1 MPRVAAVI
9 VTYNRKEKLLRC
21 IEAVLV
27 QDSEVLPDIFIVD
40 NGSSDGTGEE
50 VSKLQL
56 KEPGRIIYSNLR
68 HNSGGAGGFC
78 YGIRKATEAGY
89 DFIWLMDDDCRPD
102 LAALREFLRCDKS
115 LDGNYGFLSGRAY
128 WNDGSLCK
136 MNIQRRSLTR
146 KVSERE
152 NGLIKVET
160 ATFVSLFLPRKAV
173 LEVGLPFREFFIWS
187 DDWEYTRRISGRYP
201 CYLVTDSTV
210 VHDMEANIA
219 ADIATAPDCFLD
231 RFRYRYRNDVY
242 LYRREGVKGIAYE
255 VTKLMLHLMR
265 ITCADRSITEKARRA
280 QVMFR
285 GTVEGLSFYPM
296 PDRAAVTTGRNEL
309 IREANTDGE

>member
-9 VTYNRKEKLLRC
+9 VTHNRKEKLLRC
-21 IEAVLV
+21 IEAVLM

-50 VSKLQL
+50 VSKLL
-56 KEPGRIIYSNLR
+56 PKAPGRIIYSNLR

-102 LAALREFLRCDKS
+102 PAALREFLRCDKS

-128 WNDGSLCK
+128 WTDGSLCK

-146 KVSERE
+146 KVSEHE
-152 NGLIKVET
+152 SGIIEIET

-173 LEVGLPFREFFIWS
+173 LEAGLPFREFFIWS

-210 VHDMEANIA
+210 VHDMEANVA
-219 ADIATAPDCFLD
+219 ADIATAPDYYLD
-231 RFRYRYRNDVY
+231 RFKYRYRNDVY

-255 VTKLMLHLMR
+255 AAKLMLHLMR
-265 ITCADRSITEKARRA
+265 IACADRSINEKVSRA

-296 PDRAAVTTGRNEL
+296 PDRAAVTSGQNEP
-309 IREANTDGE
+309 IREDIADG